1 MPELERLRRVYES
14 KGVGFLALSIEPDVQ
29 LVLAA
34 SHALEINAKV
44 AVARSEALA
53 PLGVNQVPSTVF
65 LRADGVINA
74 VGSGPKDPA
83 WIERRIREIVP

>member
-1 MPELERLRRVYES
+1 MPELEKLRKQYEE
-14 KGVGFLALSIEPDVQ
+14 KGVGFLALSIEPDAQ

-34 SHALEINAKV
+34 SQRLNIGAKV

-65 LRADGVINA
+65 VRKDGVINA
-74 VGSGPKDPA
+74 VGTGPKDPD
-83 WIERRIREIVP
+83 WLERRIREILP